1 MPRSFFLLHKQA
13 DDLRRCRASS
23 CSQRTPARRKR
34 RRRQPGPDPLP
45 QHRLHCL
52 PPLTKKSPSAGRR
65 TSRARSRSYGEIQI
79 GICLDDGRAFLAG
92 DFPGNRE
99 RERRESSCQG
109 KGRSSRAKGSRG
121 DPFSLLFAALICL
134 LLSEK
139 HSRTTEKQELV
150 FLNAVL
156 PEKKHEGCSNNSRR
170 ARRGSNNGPS
180 KGRRQEGE

>member
-1 MPRSFFLLHKQA
+1 MLIANRQEPKEVVPRKQQRRMSCCSSPRPSCLLKGLCSS
-13 DDLRRCRASS
+13 DRR
-23 CSQRTPARRKR
+23 PKN
-34 RRRQPGPDPLP
+34 
-45 QHRLHCL
+45 
-52 PPLTKKSPSAGRR
+52 KPSAEPLVRR
-65 TSRARSRSYGEIQI
+65 DPDR
-79 GICLDDGRAFLAG
+79 ICLDDGRAFLAG

-109 KGRSSRAKGSRG
+109 KGRSSRVKGSRG
-121 DPFSLLFAALICL
+121 DPFSLLFAALIGL

-139 HSRTTEKQELV
+139 HSRSTEKQELV

>member
-1 MPRSFFLLHKQA
+1 MPSKQLQLKDA
-13 DDLRRCRASS
+13 RKKKKEKEATGAESAAAA
-23 CSQRTPARRKR
+23 PAA
-34 RRRQPGPDPLP
+34 LP
-45 QHRLHCL
+45 AAAHE
-52 PPLTKKSPSAGRR
+52 KKPVGRPKNKPSAEPLVRR
-65 TSRARSRSYGEIQI
+65 DPDR
-79 GICLDDGRAFLAG
+79 ICLDDGRAFLAG

-170 ARRGSNNGPS
+170 ARRGSNTGPS